1 LLLLLPPTP
10 QPHPDSVIL
19 SEAEG
24 PAFALRSEYPTVNK
38 EVSTLNSLNRN
49 AIAKKIKT
57 YTLAALLFLTPMLS
71 AQRESPA
78 LSDAE
83 VEQLRDSAYVA
94 NDRLLAFVKILD
106 DRSKSIQTAT
116 TGPRR
121 PGREQDLHDFM
132 EQFTSIADELD
143 DNLDEYGPA
152 HRDMR
157 TALPKLL
164 AATERWATI
173 LKSPPDNDAYNVS
186 RKLSLEAIRDL
197 REESTKLIE
206 DQRTWFAAH
215 PPSKETKDE
224 DHPIPR

>member
-1 LLLLLPPTP
+1 LNPSNRNDLARKLGSFALAAFLLLSP
-10 QPHPDSVIL
+10 
-19 SEAEG
+19 
-24 PAFALRSEYPTVNK
+24 
-38 EVSTLNSLNRN
+38 SLH
-49 AIAKKIKT
+49 
-57 YTLAALLFLTPMLS
+57 

-83 VEQLRDSAYVA
+83 IEQLRDSAYVA
-94 NDRLLAFVKILD
+94 NDRVLVFVKILD
-106 DRSKSIQTAT
+106 ERSKSIQTAT
-116 TGPRR
+116 TGPRK

-143 DNLDEYGPA
+143 DNLDEYGPG

-157 TALPKLL
+157 KALPKLL

-186 RKLSLEAIRDL
+186 RKLSLEAIRDI

-215 PPSKETKDE
+215 PPSRETKGE